1 MLSMFLYLIGI
12 LDFKGKRTL
21 IIYSILSILTPVM
34 DLFSISMMLPIMN
47 QLVGVTHVSK
57 NFAVLVLAVNI
68 LIVLKGIFELYKSRI
83 LNELLYDGAQR
94 LSVKLFELLIK
105 EDLLKHNHR
114 EAMQAV
120 TMIRGDSVACM
131 RILING
137 IDIISA
143 GITIGGFFM
152 ALVVVAKGVGGIG
165 CCGFLLCVMFVYFF
179 YRKNMKLCGEERRK
193 YEIKLNA
200 QITVSYGM
208 FKILK
213 LDSCWKSAMKR
224 FKNYSVKYAQ
234 MQEKFLYKN
243 TTVTVFLNNIIQA
256 VFFFGMLLGVV
267 FEINLS
273 SVFAE
278 TIVFVTLLM
287 RMLPIGSSIVKSLH
301 SVEFEKRSYESLR
314 TGMEEYKEIKGR
326 EKACENLRE
335 KKVTLSKGLKI
346 CNVTFSYREGVNI
359 FTDLSVDLPAGK
371 SIAVI
376 GPSGSGKTTFLDL
389 VLGLLVPQQ
398 GNIYYDDY
406 DIVTKTDEQGK
417 CKGML
422 GEIISYIPQTIYLN
436 GETVRNNVAFFSDD
450 VDDGRVR
457 ESLAIAQVLEDM
469 EKLPEG
475 IYSLIGE
482 HGAAMSGGQR
492 QRIALA
498 RALYK
503 DFELLV
509 MDEAMAALD
518 METEKAVIDSIRLVK
533 KNKTILLV
541 THHMNLA
548 DECDIIYKIEDQKMV
563 RVR

>member
-1 MLSMFLYLIGI
+1 MLSMFSYLIGI
-12 LDFKGKRTL
+12 LDSKVKRTL
-21 IIYSILSILTPVM
+21 LLYSVLSILTPVM

-47 QLVGVTHVSK
+47 QLAGATHVSK
-57 NFAVLVLAVNI
+57 DFAVLVFGVNV
-68 LIVLKGIFELYKSRI
+68 LIVLKGIFELYKSKI

-94 LSVKLFELLIK
+94 LSLKLFELLIK

-131 RILING
+131 RILVNG
-137 IDIISA
+137 IDIVSA
-143 GITIGGFFM
+143 GMTAGGFLV
-152 ALVVVAKGVGGIG
+152 ALVVVAKGVGVIG
-165 CCGFLLCVMFVYFF
+165 CCGFLFCVMFVYFF
-179 YRKNMKLCGEERRK
+179 YRKNMKLYGEERRK

-213 LDSCWKSAMKR
+213 LDSCWKSAMRR
-224 FKNYSVKYAQ
+224 FKDYGVKYAQ

-256 VFFFGMLLGVV
+256 VFFFGMLLGVI
-267 FEINLS
+267 FEINLT

-278 TIVFVTLLM
+278 TVVFVTLLI
-287 RMLPIGSSIVKSLH
+287 RMLPIGSSMVKGLH

-314 TGMEEYKEIKGR
+314 VSMEEFEEIKGR
-326 EKACENLRE
+326 EATCEKLRE
-335 KKVTLSKGLKI
+335 KKVTLLKGLRV

-359 FTDLSVDLPAGK
+359 FTDLSIDLPAGK

-406 DIVTKTDEQGK
+406 DIVTGTDGQGK

-450 VDDGRVR
+450 VDDERVR
-457 ESLAIAQVLEDM
+457 ESLAVAQVLEDV

-482 HGAAMSGGQR
+482 HGAAISGGQR

-518 METEKAVIDSIRLVK
+518 MDTEKAVIDSIRLVK

-548 DECDIIYKIEDQKMV
+548 NECDLIYKIEDQRMV